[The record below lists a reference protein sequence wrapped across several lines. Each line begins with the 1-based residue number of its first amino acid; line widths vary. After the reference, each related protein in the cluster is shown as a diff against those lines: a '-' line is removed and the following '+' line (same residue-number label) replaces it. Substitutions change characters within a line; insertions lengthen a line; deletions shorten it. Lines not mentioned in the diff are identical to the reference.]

1 MHDERDRLDAEL
13 LAAGDYARLLA
24 MYLPVV
30 HDRVRARVRRPAA
43 DDVVQEIM
51 LRLYREL
58 HAGKAYPV
66 PFRVVVHNVTGWL
79 IGAHFEG
86 RELAE
91 PYDPDV
97 HDRGVW
103 DEDPTESSYLESLVE
118 RLPEGERS
126 VFELRVL
133 DGLSAARTAELLGM
147 TPNAVD
153 QALHRA
159 RKHLREWLVAD
170 G

>member
-24 MYLPVV
+24 MYMPVA
-30 HDRVRARVRRPAA
+30 HDRVHARVRGPAA
-43 DDVVQEIM
+43 DDVVQEVM

-66 PFRVVVHNVTGWL
+66 PLRVVVHNVTGWL

-86 RELAE
+86 RELPRRRTTRTCTTAA
-91 PYDPDV
+91 PGTRIRP
-97 HDRGVW
+97 
-103 DEDPTESSYLESLVE
+103 
-118 RLPEGERS
+118 
-126 VFELRVL
+126 RVVP
-133 DGLSAARTAELLGM
+133 R
-147 TPNAVD
+147 
-153 QALHRA
+153 
-159 RKHLREWLVAD
+159 VA